1 MERLKELVMQ
11 TDMNEDI
18 CNIPILEVV
27 DSLVASLYCTKCPI
41 KQQCKEA
48 SLKCKNN
55 TCKDMLL
62 LYINGTI
69 QKDGEE

>member
-18 CNIPILEVV
+18 VNIPVLEVI
-27 DSLVASLYCTKCPI
+27 DNLVGSLYCKRCPI

>member
-1 MERLKELVMQ
+1 MEKLKELVMQ

-18 CNIPILEVV
+18 ANIPVLEVV
-27 DSLVASLYCTKCPI
+27 DELVGSLYCTRCPI
-41 KQQCKEA
+41 KQQCKEV

-62 LYINGTI
+62 QYINGTI